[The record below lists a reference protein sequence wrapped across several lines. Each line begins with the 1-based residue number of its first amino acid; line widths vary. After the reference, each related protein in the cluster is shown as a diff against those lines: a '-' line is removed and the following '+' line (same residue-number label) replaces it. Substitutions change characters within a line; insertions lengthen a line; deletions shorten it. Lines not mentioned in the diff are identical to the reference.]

1 MSDSTIE
8 LTGDINQYF
17 AEIVEDVIDARR
29 IDSSPAVKH
38 YLVELLA
45 DYAKPGSTHDA
56 PIDAPLTFLLRDALQ
71 ERGAERFESLRR
83 IGDGVLYLLGFFGGS
98 FEGRG
103 ADRGYVLSVGSS
115 AYDHASQ
122 MLCRSG
128 AGQAPDVLREL
139 ATKFERF
146 VAVIGEVADGM
157 VTGPTLSD
165 GARLKTY
172 ERWLVTGSER
182 LETRLAGWG
191 MVPGCGAQG
200 VN

>member
-1 MSDSTIE
+1 VTNSTIE
-8 LTGDINQYF
+8 LTGDIHEYF
-17 AEIVEDVIDARR
+17 AEIVDEVIGTRR
-29 IDSSPAVKH
+29 VESSPAVKH

-56 PIDAPLTFLLRDALQ
+56 PIDEPLTFLLRDALD
-71 ERGAERFESLRR
+71 ESGAERFESLRR

-115 AYDHASQ
+115 AYGHASQ
-122 MLCRSG
+122 MLCGSG
-128 AGQAPDVLREL
+128 GGQAPDVLREL

-157 VTGPTLSD
+157 VPGTKLSD

-191 MVPGCGAQG
+191 MVPGCGLEG

>member
-1 MSDSTIE
+1 
-8 LTGDINQYF
+8 
-17 AEIVEDVIDARR
+17 
-29 IDSSPAVKH
+29 
-38 YLVELLA
+38 
-45 DYAKPGSTHDA
+45 
-56 PIDAPLTFLLRDALQ
+56 
-71 ERGAERFESLRR
+71 
-83 IGDGVLYLLGFFGGS
+83 
-98 FEGRG
+98 
-103 ADRGYVLSVGSS
+103 
-115 AYDHASQ
+115 